1 MHYERIFASLLL
13 SKTPLM
19 VSTIFLSLIASLALK
34 VWGGY
39 HPDPLQ
45 ASFPILTFML
55 FGPVALAGGLVFL
68 IVYKKT

>member
-19 VSTIFLSLIASLALK
+19 VLTIFLALIASLALK

-45 ASFPILTFML
+45 ASFPTLTFVL
-55 FGPVALAGGLVFL
+55 FGPVALTAVIVFW
-68 IVYKKT
+68 IGYKKT